1 MAFVEDL
8 PDWREGWLAD
18 EGIAPGTPF
27 LLSPVFEYDVDLNA
41 YFTEE
46 LATCAPKTQ
55 EASARDLAAF
65 LTFLWRSRGGRSW
78 RDATED
84 DHRAYLIW
92 RRRDPRGPR
101 VSGTTWDREVATVN
115 KFYWWALNA
124 GYLAAHPIPQR
135 MRRSQRAGRDWN
147 AARARDELR
156 PATYSHDGGSE
167 RVVWL
172 PPADYRRWRDIG
184 IRGFGADGLPTE
196 AFRGRW
202 AARNTTYC
210 DLMVRTGLRVSE
222 QSALSVFE
230 VPHGRGLGGFQRF
243 WLPASIAKGR
253 SARWVYV
260 PPSLLPE
267 LDAYVEIDRAE
278 VIADAQAAGRYKW
291 RHAWVVED
299 PREPVA
305 IQRVEGVVHKLNVVE
320 MGAEQRS
327 HTLLDG
333 PAGLEPVAF
342 WLGESGQP
350 LSVPAWKGIFRDAN
364 ERCERAGV
372 DIECHP
378 HALRHSFA
386 VVTLEQ
392 LQRGHIDALAEL
404 NPEQRRHYTRI
415 FGDPLDWVRRR
426 LGHKSVTT
434 TLKYLHALAEL
445 EMHTR
450 MKLVPSD
457 WDDVREELEE
467 DAKSA
472 ADERVT
478 E

>member
-8 PDWREGWLAD
+8 PDWGEGWLAG

-46 LATCAPKTQ
+46 LATSAPMTQ

-135 MRRSQRAGRDWN
+135 MRRSQRTGRDRN
-147 AARARDELR
+147 AARACDELR

-167 RVVWL
+167 RVAWL

-230 VPHGRGLGGFQRF
+230 VPHGRGLGGFRRF

-305 IQRVEGVVHKLNVVE
+305 VQRVEGVVHKLNVVE

-434 TLKYLHALAEL
+434 TLKYLNPREL
-445 EMHTR
+445 HQTGAFPQ
-450 MKLVPSD
+450 V
-457 WDDVREELEE
+457 
-467 DAKSA
+467 AC
-472 ADERVT
+472 
-478 E
+478 

>member
-1 MAFVEDL
+1 MAFIEDL
-8 PDWREGWLAD
+8 PDWGEGWLAD
-18 EGIAPGTPF
+18 EAIAPGTPF

-46 LATCAPKTQ
+46 LATSAPKTQ

-84 DHRAYLIW
+84 DHRAYLNW

-115 KFYWWALNA
+115 KFYWWALKV

-135 MRRSQRAGRDWN
+135 MRRSQRAGGDRN
-147 AARARDELR
+147 AARARDGLR

-230 VPHGRGLGGFQRF
+230 VPHSRGLGGFQRF

-278 VIADAQAAGRYKW
+278 VIAEAQAAGRYKW

-305 IQRVEGVVHKLNVVE
+305 VQRVEGVVHKLNVVE
-320 MGAEQRS
+320 LDTEQRS

-364 ERCERAGV
+364 ERCERVGV

-404 NPEQRRHYTRI
+404 HPEQRRHYTRI

-434 TLKYLHALAEL
+434 TQIYLHEPSGIASGGRVSAGWQVRDRGYVTGLA
-445 EMHTR
+445 
-450 MKLVPSD
+450 V
-457 WDDVREELEE
+457 
-467 DAKSA
+467 
-472 ADERVT
+472 
-478 E
+478 

>member
-1 MAFVEDL
+1 M
-8 PDWREGWLAD
+8 
-18 EGIAPGTPF
+18 IA
-27 LLSPVFEYDVDLNA
+27 E
-41 YFTEE
+41 
-46 LATCAPKTQ
+46 
-55 EASARDLAAF
+55 
-65 LTFLWRSRGGRSW
+65 
-78 RDATED
+78 
-84 DHRAYLIW
+84 
-92 RRRDPRGPR
+92 
-101 VSGTTWDREVATVN
+101 
-115 KFYWWALNA
+115 
-124 GYLAAHPIPQR
+124 
-135 MRRSQRAGRDWN
+135 
-147 AARARDELR
+147 
-156 PATYSHDGGSE
+156 
-167 RVVWL
+167 
-172 PPADYRRWRDIG
+172 
-184 IRGFGADGLPTE
+184 
-196 AFRGRW
+196 
-202 AARNTTYC
+202 
-210 DLMVRTGLRVSE
+210 
-222 QSALSVFE
+222 
-230 VPHGRGLGGFQRF
+230 
-243 WLPASIAKGR
+243 
-253 SARWVYV
+253 
-260 PPSLLPE
+260 
-267 LDAYVEIDRAE
+267 
-278 VIADAQAAGRYKW
+278 AQAAGRYKW

-305 IQRVEGVVHKLNVVE
+305 VQRVEGVVHKLNVVE
-320 MGAEQRS
+320 LDTEQRS

-364 ERCERAGV
+364 ERCERVGV

-404 NPEQRRHYTRI
+404 HPEQRRHYTRI

-472 ADERVT
+472 ADEPVT